1 MGAAANLEHT
11 KCAKWGGIPDDNFL
25 QGKGRYYHPEESQ
38 SGEIK
43 TSESFVI
50 QVTHRIWC
58 RWLVAMTT

>member
-1 MGAAANLEHT
+1 MGAAADLEHT

-50 QVTHRIWC
+50 QVTHRI
-58 RWLVAMTT
+58 